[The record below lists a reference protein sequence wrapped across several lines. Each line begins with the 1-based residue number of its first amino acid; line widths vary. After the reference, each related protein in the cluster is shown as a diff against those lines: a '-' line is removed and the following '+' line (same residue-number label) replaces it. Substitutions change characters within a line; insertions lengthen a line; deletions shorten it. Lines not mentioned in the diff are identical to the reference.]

1 MASSLNHQVPGVLN
15 APRAGTYQDISAVSP
30 GTGNHSSQSRLWK
43 VMCSQLAEVPLMSK
57 LLPVRSVLCFSQ
69 VRRCDPGAPSSLRSL
84 SWRCK
89 GLKGEGL
96 SPLPNAPAT
105 DVLSWEGQVNAREGD
120 SKCLVSG
127 GTCYGDLSESWDL
140 ICAKEC
146 TESSWPPEPKVKKE
160 AASCV
165 ELKLSR
171 GMAQPPLQGQVGI
184 GFLPKA
190 AGAAVWLL
198 PFTPHLLIAS
208 CPEPPR
214 GARGG
219 DARSDGSSHFQ
230 QQSELG
236 SLVLMASLGGGR
248 L

>member
-1 MASSLNHQVPGVLN
+1 MLIKL
-15 APRAGTYQDISAVSP
+15 
-30 GTGNHSSQSRLWK
+30 
-43 VMCSQLAEVPLMSK
+43 EVQ
-57 LLPVRSVLCFSQ
+57 RT
-69 VRRCDPGAPSSLRSL
+69 
-84 SWRCK
+84 
-89 GLKGEGL
+89 KGEGL
-96 SPLPNAPAT
+96 SPLPDAPAT
-105 DVLSWEGQVNAREGD
+105 DVLSWEGQVNACEGD

-127 GTCYGDLSESWDL
+127 GMCYGDLSESWDL

-160 AASCV
+160 VASCV

-198 PFTPHLLIAS
+198 PFTLHLLIAS

-236 SLVLMASLGGGR
+236 FLVLPWGGR